1 MKYALIALLILSLVL
16 GMCLLCLNLLEDTTE
31 QVTETLKLALDAA
44 ARKDFPVALFHVQH
58 AQEQWEKTEGLYGV
72 LLNHSET
79 DEITFLLSAL
89 MVCAEQPVA
98 EELQYRCAELIAM
111 LEHIAEMEK
120 PYYYNI
126 F

>member
-1 MKYALIALLILSLVL
+1 MKYALIALLILVLVL
-16 GMCLLCLNLLEDTTE
+16 ALCLFSLNLLENTTQ
-31 QVTETLKLALDAA
+31 QVTETLLFAQKAA
-44 ARKDFPVALFHVQH
+44 ECEDYPTALFHVLH
-58 AQEQWEKTEGLYGV
+58 AQEQWKKTEGLYGV

-79 DEITFLLSAL
+79 DEITFLISAL
-89 MVCAEQPVA
+89 VVCAEQPVR
-98 EELQYRCAELIAM
+98 EEFQYRCAELVAM